1 MLSTRLEK
9 AILAGWATYRT
20 MNHAYGSFGS
30 ITIPK
35 DHMAIVTRVKWNH
48 FIDPIKIGERRIT
61 WRELMKY
68 NEYQLKIDGKKS
80 INFLQFRNIF
90 DFKITNPTLQIDLTN
105 EINDNDFNRYILP
118 IAQQPILEDVYFVCE
133 DYINITISRNV
144 YINNIVSDFQ
154 PLNPVSNQSTPP
166 TGIKG
171 LNVLTSI
178 NAQSP
183 GADKYTYTPVTYPN
197 AKPITVPIE
206 PQHMETYTQPISKD
220 SLLNN
225 VKGDVNN
232 FINYQTPLLELAIV
246 MFNCKYQD
254 KIMNG

>member
-35 DHMAIVTRVKWNH
+35 DHMAIITRVKWNH
-48 FIDPIKIGERRIT
+48 FLDPIKLNNPIT

-90 DFKITNPTLQIDLTN
+90 DFKITNPTLNIELDKVIDQT
-105 EINDNDFNRYILP
+105 IFNKSILP

-144 YINNIVSDFQ
+144 YLNTITSNFQ
-154 PLNPVSNQSTPP
+154 PLNPVSNQQAPP
-166 TGIKG
+166 IGLKG

-178 NAQSP
+178 QAQSP
-183 GADKYTYTPVTYPN
+183 GGSKYTYTPVTYPN
-197 AKPITVPIE
+197 AKPITVPIN
-206 PQHMETYTQPISKD
+206 PQHMETYTQPIATE

-225 VKGDVNN
+225 VNGDVNN
-232 FINYQTPLLELAIV
+232 YINYQTPLLELAIV
-246 MFNCKYQD
+246 VFNSKYQD

>member
-48 FIDPIKIGERRIT
+48 FLNPPKTEHLT
-61 WRELMKY
+61 WRELFKY

-80 INFLQFRNIF
+80 INFLQFRNKF
-90 DFKITNPTLQIDLTN
+90 DFKITNPTLQIDLSTR
-105 EINDNDFNRYILP
+105 INVDDFNRYILP

-133 DYINITISRNV
+133 DYINLTITRNV
-144 YINNIVSDFQ
+144 YINSISTDFK
-154 PLNPVSNQSTPP
+154 PLNPKANQPP
-166 TGIKG
+166 PPVGLGT
-171 LNVLTSI
+171 LNVLTSLEGT
-178 NAQSP
+178 SP
-183 GADKYTYTPVTYPN
+183 GSDTYTYTPVTFPN
-197 AKPITVPIE
+197 AKPITVPIN

-220 SLLNN
+220 SLLTD
-225 VKGDVNN
+225 VKGEVNN
-232 FINYQTPLLELAIV
+232 LINYQTPLIELAIV
-246 MFNCKYQD
+246 IFNCKYQD